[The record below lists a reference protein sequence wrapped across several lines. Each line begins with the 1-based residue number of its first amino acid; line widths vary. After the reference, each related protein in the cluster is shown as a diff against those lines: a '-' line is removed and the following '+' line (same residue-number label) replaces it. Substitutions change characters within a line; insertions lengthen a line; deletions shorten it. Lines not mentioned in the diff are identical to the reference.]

1 MADKR
6 LCDEHGRDIHE
17 LMEKCSRWTKIIE
30 GNGRPSLEVR
40 LDRIERIISV
50 AQWLI
55 GVVVVETIALTA
67 NIVLLLFK

>member
-6 LCDEHGRDIHE
+6 MCEEHGQDIHE
-17 LMEKCSRWTKIIE
+17 LMEKCSRWSKILD

-55 GVVVVETIALTA
+55 GVVVIETIALTA
-67 NIVLLLFK
+67 NIVLLLIK

>member
-6 LCDEHGRDIHE
+6 SCDEHGRDIQK
-17 LMEKCSRWTKIIE
+17 LMDKCAQWTKIIE
-30 GNGRPSLEVR
+30 GTPSLEVR